1 MHRECPAARILY
13 PNPLGRCYHIV
24 VEAPVLRRHLT
35 IGYEVV
41 SRCLSNQ
48 PATPCVLSF
57 GELLVSEGD

>member
-1 MHRECPAARILY
+1 MHQECTAARIQY
-13 PNPLGRCYHIV
+13 PNSLGRCYHIV
-24 VEAPVLRRHLT
+24 AEAPVPRRYLT

-41 SRCLSNQ
+41 SRCLSSQ